1 MKKKIIYT
9 IIITILILGTST
21 LTKYEEINNLSIIS
35 NIEITY
41 KNNKYKIIFQEIV
54 PIQKDSKI
62 KYEYKYTSIT
72 SNSINKSFKKI
83 KSYSHKNI
91 YLKKVQNI
99 IINHSNYK
107 KTINSFIKY
116 YNNSNDIN
124 RNTNI
129 LITKL
134 SIKNIFKIDNNYKYI
149 SSVLKNKNISLNDMI
164 KKYKKNKK
172 IKIPLVITNNNELL
186 FKKYLYL

>member
-9 IIITILILGTST
+9 IIITILILSTST

-54 PIQKDSKI
+54 PIQNDSKI

-72 SNSINKSFKKI
+72 SSSINKCFKKI
-83 KSYSHKNI
+83 KDHSPNTI

-99 IINHSNYK
+99 IINYDNYK
-107 KTINSFIKY
+107 RIIKSLIKNNYEINK
-116 YNNSNDIN
+116 NSNIV
-124 RNTNI
+124 
-129 LITKL
+129 ITKL
-134 SIKNIFKIDNNYKYI
+134 TTKDIFKINNNYKYI
-149 SSVLKNKNISLNDMI
+149 ESILKDKNITLKEI
-164 KKYKKNKK
+164 KKNKK
-172 IKIPLVITNNNELL
+172 IKIPLLIITNNELL
-186 FKKYLYL
+186 FKKYIYL